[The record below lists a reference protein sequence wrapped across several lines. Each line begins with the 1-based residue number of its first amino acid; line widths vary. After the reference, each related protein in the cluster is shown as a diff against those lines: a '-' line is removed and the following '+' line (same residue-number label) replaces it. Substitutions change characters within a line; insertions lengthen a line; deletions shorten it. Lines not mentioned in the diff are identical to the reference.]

1 MSHADN
7 HNHSITLFCQ
17 GPGVRKNHRGAGEGV
32 RKSKRIVSRK
42 FWGHEEES
50 GKEVLVPLE
59 EPSRE
64 EEKVRLEA
72 EKEEFAETLHA
83 VGNEQEK
90 EEYTETAARDSSTI
104 KVTPENSL
112 SGRGCKEE
120 QMNRNRLGEEEGMQ
134 VTSFVSN
141 DGGHGIVDQI
151 SGGPVHHDDGLEE
164 LGRTGD
170 FSNWKTAVVKRDVE
184 RREEGLSPTVVERRE
199 DENII
204 NQLHE

>member
-1 MSHADN
+1 M
-7 HNHSITLFCQ
+7 
-17 GPGVRKNHRGAGEGV
+17 
-32 RKSKRIVSRK
+32 
-42 FWGHEEES
+42 
-50 GKEVLVPLE
+50 LVPLE

-120 QMNRNRLGEEEGMQ
+120 QMNRNRLGEEEGMGSSMQ
-134 VTSFVSN
+134 DPSFVSN

-151 SGGPVHHDDGLEE
+151 GGGPVHHDDGLEE
-164 LGRTGD
+164 LGRSGD

-204 NQLHE
+204 HQLHK